1 MLQVSRDGS
10 LFKKMSKLVSLGH
23 QGKRRFFYLKVFYKG
38 EGQSSSTFNW
48 PMGLERSF
56 KIPED
61 AIDVMAQIKRPTE
74 DNTHPNAGV
83 KRLKEMVRTPKEK
96 K

>member
-1 MLQVSRDGS
+1 
-10 LFKKMSKLVSLGH
+10 
-23 QGKRRFFYLKVFYKG
+23 
-38 EGQSSSTFNW
+38 
-48 PMGLERSF
+48 MGLERSF